1 MTDETLGIIQI
12 IKGWGY
18 PNLNMDERIA
28 QFLRDYRGTNFRFDR
43 ECITKE
49 LRNAAVDYFS
59 TCDDPVKEIRRYFL
73 DRAWMLKDE
82 TEYNVLLRF
91 LGGIKVRENGE
102 YINGFREYIIDE
114 KEN

>member
-91 LGGIKVRENGE
+91 LGGTKVRENGE